1 MDLKSTSVDSEKLQA
16 SFAFLRWLLQGI
28 NLASH
33 MHDHDSESKLL
44 HANFGEDED
53 DLDESFQSSTLDK
66 NISFVQLPTNNHR
79 AKQQEAFTTNEEFS
93 DQDQFPSFQIR
104 KKSRHTMKASFFS
117 FPFPFTCS
125 LNFTFYSFKF
135 QPSEDVIFYDH
146 DDIFRAMKFE

>member
-44 HANFGEDED
+44 HANCGEDED

-93 DQDQFPSFQIR
+93 LVSISFLSDQEKISPYNEG
-104 KKSRHTMKASFFS
+104 KFFF
-117 FPFPFTCS
+117 FPFPFH
-125 LNFTFYSFKF
+125 LLFKF
-135 QPSEDVIFYDH
+135 YILFIQISAIYDH
-146 DDIFRAMKFE
+146 DDIFRAMKFEWIECKI